1 MLITDKPT
9 LERIWS
15 CLRVIL
21 CDIDAA
27 QDTSSEII
35 EIILDTS
42 RFFWKL
48 SPENGLQFVD
58 DDSAEFEKR
67 IQALENAADSA
78 AADLSDIHRYTRRI
92 RGALDQLRKET
103 END

>member
-1 MLITDKPT
+1 MITDEPPA
-9 LERIWS
+9 ERIWS

-42 RFFWKL
+42 RFFWNL

-58 DDSAEFEKR
+58 DDPAEFEKK
-67 IQALENAADSA
+67 IEALGNAAASA
-78 AADLSDIHRYTRRI
+78 AANLSEIPRYTRLI
-92 RGALDQLRKET
+92 RGALEEIRKET
-103 END
+103 QND

>member
-1 MLITDKPT
+1 MITDKPPI
-9 LERIWS
+9 ERIWS

-21 CDIDAA
+21 CNVDAA

-48 SPENGLQFVD
+48 SPENGPQFVD
-58 DDSAEFEKR
+58 DDPVEFEKR
-67 IQALENAADSA
+67 IEALENAAASA
-78 AADLSDIHRYTRRI
+78 AADLSEIHRYTRLI
-92 RGALDQLRKET
+92 RGALNEIKKDT
-103 END
+103 HND

>member
-1 MLITDKPT
+1 MLT
-9 LERIWS
+9 RHS
-15 CLRVIL
+15 LRHRRSTRHQLRNNRNNTRHV
-21 CDIDAA
+21 
-27 QDTSSEII
+27 QV
-35 EIILDTS
+35 
-42 RFFWKL
+42 FWKL

-78 AADLSDIHRYTRRI
+78 AADLSEIPRYTRLI

>member
-1 MLITDKPT
+1 MITDKQSI
-9 LERIWS
+9 ERIWS

-67 IQALENAADSA
+67 IEALENAAASA

-92 RGALDQLRKET
+92 RGALNEMRKEA

>member
-1 MLITDKPT
+1 MITDKQSI
-9 LERIWS
+9 ERIWS

-42 RFFWKL
+42 RFFGN
-48 SPENGLQFVD
+48 SRPRT
-58 DDSAEFEKR
+58 DS
-67 IQALENAADSA
+67 NS
-78 AADLSDIHRYTRRI
+78 SMTTPPS
-92 RGALDQLRKET
+92 LRKESRR
-103 END
+103 